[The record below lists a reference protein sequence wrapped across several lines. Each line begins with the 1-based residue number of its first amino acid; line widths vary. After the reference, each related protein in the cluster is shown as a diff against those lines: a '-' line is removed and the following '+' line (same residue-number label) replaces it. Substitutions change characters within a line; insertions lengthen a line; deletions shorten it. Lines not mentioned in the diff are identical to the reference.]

1 MTVRVLGNIINN
13 TKMIEVSDGS
23 MLLLT
28 YFKMI
33 MSQKTIIMK
42 NVQNYVIL
50 NIKKEASYMNN
61 AEIKT
66 ILEQINNL
74 KSPSVEQKT
83 DDDSNKALKNVLAG
97 VSEEI
102 QRVMDVNDFTQED
115 LCRITDMSQSNI
127 SKILNGK
134 VVPKIETL
142 QKIAE
147 ATHTKLVIS
156 FEHLDG
162 DY

>member
-1 MTVRVLGNIINN
+1 
-13 TKMIEVSDGS
+13 
-23 MLLLT
+23 
-28 YFKMI
+28 
-33 MSQKTIIMK
+33 
-42 NVQNYVIL
+42 
-50 NIKKEASYMNN
+50 MNN
-61 AEIKT
+61 VEIKT

-83 DDDSNKALKNVLAG
+83 DDGSNKAVKNVLAG

-147 ATHTKLVIS
+147 ATHTRLVIS
-156 FEHLDG
+156 FENLDG

>member
-1 MTVRVLGNIINN
+1 
-13 TKMIEVSDGS
+13 
-23 MLLLT
+23 
-28 YFKMI
+28 
-33 MSQKTIIMK
+33 
-42 NVQNYVIL
+42 
-50 NIKKEASYMNN
+50 MNN

-74 KSPSVEQKT
+74 KSPSVEQKN
-83 DDDSNKALKNVLAG
+83 DDDSNKAVKNVLAG

-115 LCRITDMSQSNI
+115 LCRKTDMSQSNI

-147 ATHTKLVIS
+147 ATHTRLVIS
-156 FEHLDG
+156 FENLDG